1 MAGRA
6 QSNAK
11 TASAAGATRKKAP
24 SRAKTTEAAE
34 AAPDAAEAPEPML
47 EPTLEPASDG
57 AAVVRLGQVLDL
69 NAAGPLASE
78 LLALRGRNLEVD
90 ASAVE
95 RVGAQCL
102 QVLLSARATWDADG
116 AAFALVS
123 PSDEFASTLAL
134 LGAPIDQHFNSG
146 ELSA

>member
-6 QSNAK
+6 QSTAK
-11 TASAAGATRKKAP
+11 TADAPRKRAP
-24 SRAKTTEAAE
+24 ARAKAVEAA
-34 AAPDAAEAPEPML
+34 AAPAPE
-47 EPTLEPASDG
+47 S
-57 AAVVRLGQVLDL
+57 AAVVHLRQILDL
-69 NAAGPLASE
+69 NAAAPLAAE

-134 LGAPIDQHFNSG
+134 LGAPIEQHFNSG